1 MTPAD
6 AIAEIERGEA
16 RNVYVVVGEERIFA
30 DRVVAAARAHVV
42 NAATS
47 AFNLETFE
55 AGEGAIDRPL
65 DAARTMPMMAKKRLI
80 ILRSLE
86 RLEAKAD
93 SSEAADE
100 APAKAKTIS
109 SPLDKLAE
117 YVQAPVPSAC
127 LMMVAS
133 KLNKSRRLYKYA
145 EKAGA
150 LVLCEPLRPQ
160 QLAGFVRDEAK
171 RRGNAIGGDIA
182 QLVVDLIGGDL
193 CALCDAIERL
203 SLFAGPEKAIDEH
216 AVEQSVAKVS
226 VGSVWGLAD
235 AVADKQRGK
244 ALRLLNENFEQGE
257 GLRLLALL
265 GGSMRKTLKV
275 RALLAAGTS
284 PDEIA
289 RQAGI
294 PPFRVT
300 QVVAQAKRFAP
311 GELERAIAS
320 FVEVDL
326 ALKGSRRPP
335 LLVLE
340 ELIMR
345 LT

>member
-1 MTPAD
+1 MNPSD

-16 RNVYVVVGEERIFA
+16 RAVYVVVGEERIFA

-42 NAATS
+42 SAATA
-47 AFNLETFE
+47 AFNLESFE
-55 AGEGAIDRPL
+55 AGEGSIDRPL

-80 ILRSLE
+80 LVRGIE

-93 SSEAADE
+93 DADD
-100 APAKAKTIS
+100 APTKSKQPTA
-109 SPLDKLAE
+109 SPLDRLAE
-117 YVQAPVPSAC
+117 YVNAPVPSAC
-127 LMMVAS
+127 VVMVAS

-145 EKAGA
+145 EKTGVI
-150 LVLCEPLRPQ
+150 VLCDPLRPQ

-171 RRGNAIGGDIA
+171 RRGNAIGGDVA

-193 CALCDAIERL
+193 SALCDAVERL
-203 SLFAGPEKAIDEH
+203 SLFAGAGSAIDEH

-235 AVADKQRGK
+235 AVADKQRAK
-244 ALRLLNENFEQGE
+244 ALRLLNENYENGE

-275 RALLAAGTS
+275 RALLAAGAQS
-284 PDEIA
+284 DEIA
-289 RQAGI
+289 KQAGI
-294 PPFRVT
+294 PPFRVA
-300 QVVAQAKRFAP
+300 QVSAQAKRFAP
-311 GELERAIAS
+311 GELERAIAA
-320 FVEVDL
+320 FVEADM

-335 LLVLE
+335 LLILE
-340 ELIMR
+340 ELIVR